1 MGLYRGA
8 VPRWRRPVL
17 ALAAWLLVLLVMGTL
32 LPVGRAAAA
41 GDPPGTASPP
51 TSTTLPVDLYPQ
63 SVIPLP
69 NSGHKPTQPGDPG
82 GSQQGLLFLV
92 LFIGSALIFGRV
104 LWAARAHT
112 KANRIEQTRTVRS
125 RRSRTPRPST

>member
-1 MGLYRGA
+1 
-8 VPRWRRPVL
+8 
-17 ALAAWLLVLLVMGTL
+17 VLLVVGTL
-32 LPVGRAAAA
+32 LQVGRAASAA
-41 GDPPGTASPP
+41 DPPGTTSPP

-92 LFIGSALIFGRV
+92 LFAGSALIFGRV

-112 KANRIEQTRTVRS
+112 KANRIEQTRTVRP